1 MLSLTC
7 AQFAFAQFAFVGVQ
21 KIKQNVYMIYRCN
34 IFLFSKMQTVY
45 IKEHIYI
52 YIRTYIRIYIYD
64 KYWLCA
70 GDLCVTSSRRVG
82 SLRPTLTDQDA
93 VDLKERSS

>member
-34 IFLFSKMQTVY
+34 IFIFFQNANCIYKRT
-45 IKEHIYI
+45 YI
-52 YIRTYIRIYIYD
+52 YIRTYIRIYIYMTNIGFAQET
-64 KYWLCA
+64 CA
-70 GDLCVTSSRRVG
+70 
-82 SLRPTLTDQDA
+82 
-93 VDLKERSS
+93 